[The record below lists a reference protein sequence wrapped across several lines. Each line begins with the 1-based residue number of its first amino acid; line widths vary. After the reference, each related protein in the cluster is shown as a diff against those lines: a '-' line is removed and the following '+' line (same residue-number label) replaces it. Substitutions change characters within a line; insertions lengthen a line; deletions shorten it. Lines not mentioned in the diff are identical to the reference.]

1 MVFGLKFSG
10 FFAWCFWRSMYLM
23 KLPRLPKKLRVMVGW
38 TLDLFFSR
46 DIEQMITLRDVE
58 ALSDLAGRIR
68 ARGTRSVTPLSP
80 SQGGGSAH
88 GSGQ

>member
-1 MVFGLKFSG
+1 
-10 FFAWCFWRSMYLM
+10 
-23 KLPRLPKKLRVMVGW
+23 MVGW

-68 ARGTRSVTPLSP
+68 ARVKDSVLPLP
-80 SQGGGSAH
+80 SSQAVVIDN
-88 GSGQ
+88 QL